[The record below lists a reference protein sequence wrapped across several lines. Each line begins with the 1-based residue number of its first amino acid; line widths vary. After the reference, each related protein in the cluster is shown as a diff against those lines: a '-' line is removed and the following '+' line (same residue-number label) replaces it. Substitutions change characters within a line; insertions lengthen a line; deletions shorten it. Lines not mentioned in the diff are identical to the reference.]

1 MVTKILKFSAS
12 YCGPCQALKR
22 NLKDINFPVEEIDIQ
37 ENTDLAAEYE
47 IRSIPTLIYI
57 DENGKTL
64 HRSVGLVTKDAVL
77 AKIEELN
84 ETSGD

>member
-1 MVTKILKFSAS
+1 MVAKILKFSAS

-22 NLKDINFPVEEIDIQ
+22 NLKDIDFPVEEIDIQ
-37 ENTDLAAEYE
+37 ENTDLAAEYG
-47 IRSIPTLIYI
+47 IRSIPTLIYV
-57 DENGKTL
+57 DEDGKTL
-64 HRSVGLVTKDAVL
+64 HRSVGLVTKDVVL